1 MFTLPDLP
9 YPESALEPYIDE
21 ETMKI
26 HHGKHHAAYVQNLN
40 DALKDF
46 PELSAKKTEELIAD
60 LEAIPEG
67 IRTKVRNQGGGHA
80 NHSLFWT
87 IMSPSKSALKEGVLM
102 EELKKTFG
110 DLAAFQEKFSAA
122 AMGRFGS
129 GWAWLVKGEDGLE
142 ILDTSNQDS
151 PISLGKDPILALDV
165 WEHAY
170 YLKYQNRRADYIKA
184 WWNVVDW
191 PQVER
196 LFKF

>member
-60 LEAIPEG
+60 LEVIPEG

-87 IMSPSKSALKEGVLM
+87 IMSPSKSALKEGTLM